1 MKNPRHLQQ
10 LVERRLKELGD
21 HRGPMATRRAASRSE
36 GKISYE
42 TLRLLKLGRHS
53 GAIALETA
61 EGLSLALDLPLQT
74 ILEVAGQR
82 IPQGPFELPK
92 RADTLTKSERA
103 VVLSVI
109 DAILD
114 AAEQKRPGASVEPP
128 VRAVAS
134 TGRRPGGSSAGARRA
149 STTAR
154 RLRTGE
160 QPQR

>member
-10 LVERRLKELGD
+10 LVDRRLKELGD
-21 HRGPMATRRAASRSE
+21 HRGPMPTRRAAARSN

-53 GAIALETA
+53 GSITLDTA
-61 EGLSLALDLPLQT
+61 EGLALALDLPLEAV
-74 ILEVAGQR
+74 LGVAGQR
-82 IPQGPFELPK
+82 IPQGPFVLPK

-103 VVLSVI
+103 VVLSMI

-114 AAEQKRPGASVEPP
+114 AADQERPGAEPEP

-134 TGRRPGGSSAGARRA
+134 SGRRAGGSSTGARRA
-149 STTAR
+149 TTTAR

-160 QPQR
+160 EPQR